1 MSNAP
6 PARIASFDTVATTS
20 PVECCARTAGP
31 DRAAWWPT
39 TWANRNDACSQ
50 LETAARWRITPAAA
64 CTAPRPS
71 RMPDQTTSARESSS
85 TIPSSIARPIA
96 NGISACATIHTT
108 PNTIPRTSVP
118 TWCRP
123 DPDEQARRGAR
134 VRLSRVVHRQP
145 DHGSILAT
153 GVGRAQVVSTV
164 IDQTMSASGRVA

>member
-6 PARIASFDTVATTS
+6 PARIASFETVATTS

-31 DRAAWWPT
+31 ERGSVVADHLGEPERRLQPVGDRGPVAHHAGGGLHG
-39 TWANRNDACSQ
+39 AEAEQDAGP
-50 LETAARWRITPAAA
+50 ERERARVVVDDPLLDRTP
-64 CTAPRPS
+64 
-71 RMPDQTTSARESSS
+71 DRERHQRLRDH
-85 TIPSSIARPIA
+85 PHDPEHDPEDERADL
-96 NGISACATIHTT
+96 
-108 PNTIPRTSVP
+108 VP
-118 TWCRP
+118 A